1 MDRRLFIQSSLVSM
15 VGLCRSV
22 YAAPKQRTCVVGIG
36 GNGRDMLNHA
46 IKSGLSKND
55 AIFVDTGDYVHGLG
69 KSESEMSLIG
79 VEFAQLYECGRQ
91 VEIAEK
97 VLAKEQWKIR
107 RAIDRYDRT
116 ILLVDLSHGIASA
129 MASLIARFAAE
140 NETPSTVIAST
151 PIPGCSYECQQCSR
165 SALRSITRDAEEV
178 IVVDLKSFEI
188 CPATTLHEVIA
199 YQNEQCVETLS
210 KYV

>member
-1 MDRRLFIQSSLVSM
+1 MDRRLFIQSSLASM

-22 YAAPKQRTCVVGIG
+22 YATPKRRTCVVGIG
-36 GNGRDMLNHA
+36 GIGPKILDHA

-91 VEIAEK
+91 VEIAEM
-97 VLAKEQWKIR
+97 VLTKERWKIR

-151 PIPGCSYECQQCSR
+151 PIPGCSYECQRCSR
-165 SALRSITRDAEEV
+165 SALQSITRDVEEV
-178 IVVDLKSFEI
+178 IVIDLKSFEI
-188 CPATTLHEVIA
+188 GPTTTVNEIFA
-199 YQNEQCVETLS
+199 YQNEQCIEILS